1 MDMLSCLYH
10 RSDVGVI
17 GPDPPVL
24 GPLCNVEYVEDI
36 SFCCCTHECVE
47 RERLLAI
54 AIGQW
59 WSHEEAS
66 MASL

>member
-54 AIGQW
+54 AIGQ
-59 WSHEEAS
+59 
-66 MASL
+66 